1 MNQKTFTVT
10 AGVVFSLVAALHAL
24 RLLLRW
30 EAVIG
35 GWTVPFWLS
44 WVALAAAGYLAYTA
58 FTLGKSGTGLCT

>member
-10 AGVVFSLVAALHAL
+10 VGVVFSLIAALHAL

-44 WVALAAAGYLAYTA
+44 WVALAVSGYLAYTA
-58 FTLGKSGTGLCT
+58 FNLGKRSG